1 VLFNLAW
8 VNFTRLLTGITEIM
22 KNKMKVFSIGTV
34 IATLLSFGQSV
45 GAAPIFDN
53 ASFAN
58 LADTVNIAQNLQQND
73 TVYTDRT
80 YKFTTLPAELMGLE
94 WLQTANDAK
103 GNGNTLE
110 FDILIDAVL
119 YLWVDQ
125 RIAAPTWVAGDGW
138 TSTALNS
145 IITDENGTAQT
156 YSVFSLNA
164 SSGAYTTGAQSGGS
178 FYGLAGTSAAV
189 PVPATLALFGLGLL
203 GLGLRR
209 KRT

>member
-58 LADTVNIAQNLQQND
+58 SGDTVNIEQNLQQND
-73 TVYTDRT
+73 TVYTDRG
-80 YKFTTLPAELMGLE
+80 YNFTTLPAELMGLE
-94 WLQTANDAK
+94 WLQTANNAK

-125 RIAAPTWVAGDGW
+125 RIAAPTWVASDGW

-145 IITDENGTAQT
+145 IITDESGIAQT